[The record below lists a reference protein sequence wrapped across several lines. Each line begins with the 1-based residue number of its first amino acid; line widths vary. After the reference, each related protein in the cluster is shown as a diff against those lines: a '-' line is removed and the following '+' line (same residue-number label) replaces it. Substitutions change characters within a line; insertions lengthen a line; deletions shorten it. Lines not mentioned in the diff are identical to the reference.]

1 MQLEIPNCLGYG
13 PQRLNV
19 YSFNAQSKIN
29 VFFQLALLSNNLVI
43 LSGIYL
49 ESWFS
54 WLGGEVQ
61 KTSRK
66 RLKQTEEKH

>member
-1 MQLEIPNCLGYG
+1 MALMRKLKSMILTNWLCYLIT
-13 PQRLNV
+13 R
-19 YSFNAQSKIN
+19 IN
-29 VFFQLALLSNNLVI
+29 VI

-54 WLGGEVQ
+54 WLEGGVQ

-66 RLKQTEEKH
+66 RLEQLEEKQINEDKEKHSSKR